1 MKKWII
7 LAVIALISIAG
18 FFIYRAVFA
27 SNTAFND
34 KEVVIYIPTGAD
46 FGDVLHKLR
55 PLLKSTLAFEQVAK
69 QRGYTRKGQAT
80 LKSYVLFA
88 IGIPP

>member
-27 SNTAFND
+27 SNTAFNE

-55 PLLKSTLAFEQVAK
+55 QESTSS
-69 QRGYTRKGQAT
+69 RKGQAT
-80 LKSYVLFA
+80 LKWYVLFA
-88 IGIPP
+88 IEIPL